1 MVRLPKKV
9 CAYFPLYFCVKW
21 NRIENEFLWKHVRRI
36 SFGEEGKCS
45 GKKIQ
50 MEKGWVNI
58 SNDVFTQIAGAVATN
73 CFGVKGMAVRSKTD
87 GLVHLL
93 RRESMAKGVKVTAN
107 EDGSVTIDLH
117 IIVDSGVNIAAISSA
132 ITNEVTYKVKQYTG
146 VEVNSVEIFIDSVSF
161 S

>member
-1 MVRLPKKV
+1 MAI
-9 CAYFPLYFCVKW
+9 CAPALA
-21 NRIENEFLWKHVRRI
+21 
-36 SFGEEGKCS
+36 GEEGKCS
-45 GKKIQ
+45 GMRIQ
-50 MEKGWVNI
+50 MEKGWVSI
-58 SNDVFTQIAGAVATN
+58 SNDVFTQLAGAIATN

>member
-1 MVRLPKKV
+1 M
-9 CAYFPLYFCVKW
+9 
-21 NRIENEFLWKHVRRI
+21 
-36 SFGEEGKCS
+36 
-45 GKKIQ
+45 KIQ
-50 MEKGWVNI
+50 MEKGNLVI
-58 SNDVFTQIAGAVATN
+58 SNDVFNQMAGAIATN

-117 IIVDSGVNIAAISSA
+117 IIVDGGVNIAAISSA
-132 ITNEVTYKVKQYTG
+132 ITNEVSYKVKQYTG
-146 VEVNSVEIFIDSVSF
+146 VEVRSVEIFIDSISF

>member
-1 MVRLPKKV
+1 M
-9 CAYFPLYFCVKW
+9 
-21 NRIENEFLWKHVRRI
+21 
-36 SFGEEGKCS
+36 
-45 GKKIQ
+45 KIQ
-50 MEKGWVNI
+50 MEKGNLVI

-107 EDGSVTIDLH
+107 EDESVTIDLH
-117 IIVDSGVNIAAISSA
+117 IIVDSGVNIAAISSS
-132 ITNEVTYKVKQYTG
+132 ITNEVSYKVKQFTG
-146 VEVNSVEIFIDSVSF
+146 VEVRSVEIYIDSISF